1 MGARKKAIS
10 ARVRKPV
17 RYNLFLARQDRGLSS
32 RDMAEILG
40 ISHEAYLNIEYGWT
54 RKIDWRIAQ
63 KLVEIFE
70 MNLEELFAGKEF
82 SICENKRLFKKP
94 GLSSGGEDRELE
106 LVCIQ
111 A

>member
-1 MGARKKAIS
+1 MGARKKVI
-10 ARVRKPV
+10 RMRTRKPA

-54 RKIDWRIAQ
+54 KKIDWRIAQ
-63 KLVEIFE
+63 RLVEIFG
-70 MNLEELFAGKEF
+70 MNLEDLFAGKEYT
-82 SICENKRLFKKP
+82 ICENKRLFKKL
-94 GLSSGGEDRELE
+94 GLSSSGEDGNME

>member
-1 MGARKKAIS
+1 MEVRKKVIRARARKPA
-10 ARVRKPV
+10 
-17 RYNLFLARQDRGLSS
+17 RYNLFLARQERGLSS
-32 RDMAEILG
+32 RDMSKILG

-54 RKIDWRIAQ
+54 KKIDWRIAQ
-63 KLVEIFE
+63 KLVEIFG
-70 MNLEELFAGKEF
+70 MNLEDLFAGKEF

-94 GLSSGGEDRELE
+94 GLPPDREDGNME

>member
-1 MGARKKAIS
+1 MGERKKIIRARARKPA
-10 ARVRKPV
+10 

-54 RKIDWRIAQ
+54 RKIDWRVAQ
-63 KLVEIFE
+63 KLAEIFE
-70 MNLEELFAGKEF
+70 MNLEDLFAGKEYT
-82 SICENKRLFKKP
+82 ICENKRLFKKP
-94 GLSSGGEDRELE
+94 GLSSSREDGNME

>member
-1 MGARKKAIS
+1 MRVRKKAIR
-10 ARVRKPV
+10 ARVRKPA
-17 RYNLFLARQDRGLSS
+17 RYNLFLARQERGLSS

-54 RKIDWRIAQ
+54 KKIDWRIAQ
-63 KLVEIFE
+63 KLAEIFK

-94 GLSSGGEDRELE
+94 GLPSGREDGTLE
-106 LVCIQ
+106 LVCI
-111 A
+111 